1 MSVVDALKDRGFF
14 NQCSDE
20 PGLRE
25 HLDTA
30 LRTFYI
36 GFDPTGDSLH
46 VGHLVQLMA
55 MAHLARAGHHPIAVV
70 GGGTAKVGDPSGKD
84 ATRELLDDVRL
95 EANKAAIAAQI
106 GRFCT
111 GRMVD
116 NADWLLPLNYI
127 GFLRDIGRYFSIN
140 EMVAA
145 EGVKLR
151 LDREQ
156 GLSFIEFNYVLLQS
170 YDFLELFRRH
180 NCTLQVGGGDQ
191 WYNIVHGLSLIRR
204 VAHGNAFALTTPLLT
219 TSSGAK
225 MGKTAAGAVWLDAG
239 KLSPFDYRQ
248 YWYNCED
255 ADVGRF
261 LKLFTFLP
269 LAEIDALERG
279 DIRAAKK
286 VLADEATAI
295 VHGRLEAK
303 LEDNIPVFQTELP
316 RLVVDVLVASGL
328 ATSKGEARRA
338 IDNGGVRIGDA
349 KVVTWET
356 LVTTPAIVWVG
367 KKRAVRV
374 E

>member
-1 MSVVDALKDRGFF
+1 MSVVDTLRARGFF
-14 NQCSDE
+14 HQCSDE
-20 PGLRE
+20 AGLRE
-25 HLDTA
+25 HLDSSP
-30 LRTFYI
+30 RTFYI

-46 VGHLVQLMA
+46 VGHLVQLMV
-55 MAHLARAGHHPIAVV
+55 MAHLGRAGHDAIAVV

-84 ATRELLDDVRL
+84 ATRELLDDARL

-106 GRFCT
+106 ARFCM

-116 NADWLLPLNYI
+116 NADWLLQLNYI
-127 GFLRDIGRYFSIN
+127 GFLRDIGRYFSVN

-170 YDFLELFRRH
+170 YDFLELYRRH

-219 TSSGAK
+219 TASGAK

-261 LKLFTFLP
+261 LRLFTFLP
-269 LAEIDALERG
+269 IEEIDSLEHG
-279 DIRAAKK
+279 DVRAAKK

-295 VHGRLEAK
+295 VHGRLAAK
-303 LEDNIPVFQTELP
+303 LEDNIPTLRTAFP
-316 RLVVDVLVASGL
+316 RAITDVLVESGL
-328 ATSKGEARRA
+328 AASKGEARRF
-338 IDNGGVRIGDA
+338 IDNGGVRIGDEKVGA
-349 KVVTWET
+349 WDVVVTG
-356 LVTTPAIVWVG
+356 PSIVWVG